1 MVAHSWSFCSTCRC
15 AMVHCG
21 HCGNNC
27 CNAGSGD
34 NCPDKC
40 ESAYALQAT
49 GAAPEEL
56 KERERVERAAW
67 KAMTPEQRDAVINKR
82 FDGVLGSD

>member
-15 AMVHCG
+15 AMVLCG

-27 CNAGSGD
+27 CNGGSSD

-40 ESAYALQAT
+40 ASAYALQAT
-49 GAAPEEL
+49 EAAPDEL
-56 KERERVERAAW
+56 KERQRVERAEW
-67 KAMTPEQRDAVINKR
+67 KAMTPEQRDAANQKR
-82 FDGVLGSD
+82 MEEVYGPG